1 MSGLMYIL
9 AAAATLGAHNFS
21 FKLASPYFSSVWLPV
36 LYMPIIGLCFLPFAI
51 RAWGAGDVPVINVKS
66 LSMLAV
72 VIVSGIAFLFFF
84 QQAFRENASAAK
96 VLAVVPV
103 GALIVAVLLA
113 AMVLQEQITVQKMA
127 GMLLAITGIVL
138 VLKG

>member
-21 FKLASPYFSSVWLPV
+21 FKLASPYFSSAWLPV
-36 LYMPIIGLCFLPFAI
+36 IFMPIIGLCFLPFAL
-51 RAWGAGDVPVINVKS
+51 RAWGAGDVPTFSLKS
-66 LSMLAV
+66 LSVLAF
-72 VIVSGIAFLFFF
+72 VILSGIMFLFFY
-84 QQAFRENASAAK
+84 QQAFRENASAAT

-103 GALIVAVLLA
+103 GAVVVSVLLA
-113 AMVLQEQITVQKMA
+113 AVVLQEQITIQKIA
-127 GMLLAITGIVL
+127 GIILAITGIVL